1 MRPINFVQFRQIT
14 TPISAKIFS
23 FLKPSLVF
31 DRWFGFRRIVVVR
44 SSKLCWVRAVYVNF
58 RSGLF
63 MRDDRFFYKIE
74 LSIMIKS
81 KNKLNKL
88 EENRLYLFNY
98 INKMFNLCFH

>member
-1 MRPINFVQFRQIT
+1 MRPINFVQFRQIS

-31 DRWFGFRRIVVVR
+31 ERWFGFRRIVVVR

-74 LSIMIKS
+74 SSIMIKS
-81 KNKLNKL
+81 KNRG
-88 EENRLYLFNY
+88 ESTVFIYY